1 MESSTRKI
9 VLNAVATGVVALIA
23 TKYLLGEYQ
32 NVVYYGMPMS
42 ASMANGIGCG
52 FGSVVSDLTSEYV
65 IKNLA
70 ITNQMVN
77 GSTMAVK
84 AGVGAVSSAG
94 ALYFGGMPSEGIP
107 IALMIGGAS
116 KLGGDYLNENIVGSR
131 GFISL

>member
-9 VLNAVATGVVALIA
+9 VLNSIATGIVAMVA

-42 ASMANGIGCG
+42 ASMANGIGCAS
-52 FGSVVSDLTSEYV
+52 GSLVSDLTSDYV

-70 ITNQMVN
+70 ITNQMMN
-77 GSTMAVK
+77 GATMATK
-84 AGVGAVSSAG
+84 ISIGAVSSAG
-94 ALYFGGMPSEGIP
+94 LLYFGGMPSEGIP
-107 IALMIGGAS
+107 TALIIGGAS
-116 KLGGDYLNENIVGSR
+116 KLGGDYANENIVGSR